1 MTTATLAARASIT
14 RIAQRDAHLRA
25 WVHHDPQTVIAEAS
39 AIDARTDE
47 PALRGLTIG
56 VKDIFDINGVPTEY
70 GSLAYRGHVAH
81 ADAEVVRRLKDAG
94 AVLVGKT
101 ATTEFAYAHPAA
113 TVNPHNAL
121 HTPGGSSSGSAAAVA
136 DGMVDLALGS
146 QTGGSTIRPSAYCGI
161 VGFKPTH
168 GVVPTAGMKPLAPSL
183 DTVGL
188 HARSVQDIRRLFAVL
203 AARTSATSKVPQR
216 ICFAPGPFAGET
228 DAASRHMLAQARDL
242 IVAKGMA
249 LDALD
254 FGPGFAAL
262 NEAQLAIMA
271 REAAG
276 SLRREYDEHRR
287 DISAETIELIE
298 RGLATTDA
306 AVRDAHALAA
316 QWRRHLATQL
326 GASGVLLTF
335 SAPGEAPSLADG
347 TGNSLFNRMWTL
359 LGMPAIT
366 LPFGC
371 GPLGLP
377 LGIQLIAAPGR
388 DDELLTFAQSVEAVL
403 HPAAAPM
410 NLRSDSRT
418 TTGTGR
424 PPACFQTFQQGD
436 SNAR

>member
-25 WVHHDPQTVIAEAS
+25 WVHHDPQAVIAEAS

-56 VKDIFDINGVPTEY
+56 VKDIFDISGVPTEY
-70 GSLAYRGHVAH
+70 GSLVYRGHVAH
-81 ADAEVVRRLKDAG
+81 ADAEVVRRLKVAG

-101 ATTEFAYAHPAA
+101 ATTEFAYTHPAA

-203 AARTSATSKVPQR
+203 AARTVATGKVPQR

-242 IVAKGMA
+242 IVAKGLV
-249 LDALD
+249 LDEID

-287 DISAETIELIE
+287 DISAESIELVE

-347 TGNSLFNRMWTL
+347 TGNSLFNRIWTL
-359 LGMPAIT
+359 LGVPAIT
-366 LPFGC
+366 LPFGR

-403 HPAAAPM
+403 NTAAATM
-410 NLRSDSRT
+410 NLRGDSRT

-424 PPACFQTFQQGD
+424 PSACFQTFQQGD
-436 SNAR
+436 SHAR

>member
-1 MTTATLAARASIT
+1 MTSAMFAAQASIT

-25 WVHHDPQTVIAEAS
+25 WVHHDAQAVMSEAS
-39 AIDARTDE
+39 TIDARTDE

-56 VKDIFDINGVPTEY
+56 VKDIFDIDGVPTEH
-70 GSLAYRGHVAH
+70 GSRVYRGHVAR
-81 ADAEVVRRLKDAG
+81 ADAEVVRRLKVAG

-146 QTGGSTIRPSAYCGI
+146 QTGGSTIRPAAYCGV

-203 AARTSATSKVPQR
+203 SGRTAATRNAPQR
-216 ICFAPGPFAGET
+216 ICFAPGPFAGEA
-228 DAASRHMLAQARDL
+228 DAASHRMLVEARNL
-242 IVAKGMA
+242 MGARCLA
-249 LDALD
+249 LEELD

-271 REAAG
+271 REAAV
-276 SLRREYDEHRR
+276 SLRREYEEHRHE
-287 DISAETIELIE
+287 ISEETIELVE
-298 RGLATTDA
+298 RGRATSDA
-306 AVRDAHALAA
+306 AVREAHALAA
-316 QWRRHLATQL
+316 RWRHELTAQL
-326 GASGVLLTF
+326 RESAVLLTF
-335 SAPGEAPSLADG
+335 SAPGEAPLMTAG
-347 TGNSLFNRMWTL
+347 TGNSLFNRIWTL
-359 LGMPAIT
+359 LGVPAIT
-366 LPFGC
+366 LPFGR

-388 DDELLTFAQSVEAVL
+388 DDELLAFAQSVEAVL
-403 HPAAAPM
+403 DAAAAPT
-410 NLRSDSRT
+410 NL
-418 TTGTGR
+418 
-424 PPACFQTFQQGD
+424 
-436 SNAR
+436 